1 MSFMT
6 RNLSKT
12 CRRRRHSVSLLHA
25 HLVFV
30 TKYRRRVI
38 TTRVFE
44 RLRRSMTQ
52 TARALGVTLVAIEAD
67 GDHPHL
73 MIEHQPCLTL
83 SEIVRR
89 LKGASSRF
97 IRQARLPEVLR
108 RLWGRA
114 FWSPSFFVVSC
125 GGAPL
130 ETVKA
135 YVENQ
140 GQSPQKPS
148 CQQDPSRTYSSMS
161 NSKRKPATP
170 YPRTEVRGLRALH
183 L

>member
-1 MSFMT
+1 M
-6 RNLSKT
+6 KT
-12 CRRRRHSVSLLHA
+12 YRRRRHSVSMIHT

-38 TTRVFE
+38 APRVFE
-44 RLRRSMTQ
+44 LLRRSMRRTS
-52 TARALGVTLVAIEAD
+52 AALGIQLVAIESD
-67 GDHPHL
+67 GDHLHL
-73 MIEHQPCLTL
+73 MLEHPPSLAL

-89 LKGASSRF
+89 LKGASSRLV
-97 IRQARLPEVLR
+97 RQARLPEVLR
-108 RLWGRA
+108 KLWGKA

-140 GQSPQKPS
+140 QAPDRKKPRLRLG
-148 CQQDPSRTYSSMS
+148 PEPER
-161 NSKRKPATP
+161 P
-170 YPRTEVRGLRALH
+170 YPRTEVRGLRARDP
-183 L
+183 